1 MSTVQSRP
9 SPSFD
14 ELLNNVGQLNLPELD
29 QFVFRVIALR
39 AQRRTP
45 NLSKTETEL
54 LMKINQGPPPDIQQR
69 FNELNR
75 KRKAETITPEEHR
88 ELLSLIERIEQ
99 FDSLLIVLPR

>member
-1 MSTVQSRP
+1 
-9 SPSFD
+9 
-14 ELLNNVGQLNLPELD
+14 
-29 QFVFRVIALR
+29 
-39 AQRRTP
+39 
-45 NLSKTETEL
+45 
-54 LMKINQGPPPDIQQR
+54 MKINQGPPPDIQQR